1 MSHLIFRYLFSYSFL
16 IFDVFSFQGAH
27 CEICKPGFY
36 GDECKPCECPY
47 TDPGNNFAD
56 TCSINVNTSLVEC
69 QCEPGYKGV
78 RCDQCADGYYG
89 KPLELGGS
97 CKRCLCNGNIDTRF
111 TGMIIMNRGVFAK
124 IVSAAISR

>member
-1 MSHLIFRYLFSYSFL
+1 MGF
-16 IFDVFSFQGAH
+16 FQGSH

-36 GDECKPCECPY
+36 GVECKPCECPY
-47 TDPGNNFAD
+47 TDSGNNFAD
-56 TCSINVNTSLVEC
+56 ACSINVNTSLVEC

-97 CKRCLCNGNIDTRF
+97 CKRCFCNGNIDTRF
-111 TGMIIMNRGVFAK
+111 TGMIIMNRGVFRTLSN
-124 IVSAAISR
+124 I